1 MFSSKIL
8 FLVLPRSQEATH
20 TWPAYLAVFWCDFRL
35 WYVKHKIRPRKSWT
49 EVTRM
54 KRGERGPEKEGRK
67 TTSPLATTSSPP
79 PSPPWPRFS
88 FRTVYFLPYET
99 QAKNTPEKNRL
110 RRLTHTTNLIRVR
123 VGFLWVWLL
132 LRRTFFLFFFWN
144 KGKLSWSVFLPFLF
158 LLHILKL
165 FSTLCG

>member
-8 FLVLPRSQEATH
+8 FLVLPCSQEATH

-35 WYVKHKIRPRKSWT
+35 WYVKYKIRPRKSWT

-79 PSPPWPRFS
+79 PPASPPWPRFS

-132 LRRTFFLFFFWN
+132 LRRTFFLFF
-144 KGKLSWSVFLPFLF
+144 
-158 LLHILKL
+158 LKQRKTFFVC
-165 FSTLCG
+165 FSSFFISLTHF

>member
-20 TWPAYLAVFWCDFRL
+20 TWPACLAVFWCDFRL
-35 WYVKHKIRPRKSWT
+35 WYVKHKIWPRKSWT

-54 KRGERGPEKEGRK
+54 KRGERGQRKKGEKLLLP
-67 TTSPLATTSSPP
+67 SQPPAPP
-79 PSPPWPRFS
+79 PASPPWHRFS

-123 VGFLWVWLL
+123 VDYYYVVLSF
-132 LRRTFFLFFFWN
+132 FFFWN
-144 KGKLSWSVFLPFLF
+144 KGKLSLSVFLPFLF